1 MERKNRSVETNR
13 VSGTGEN
20 AVTPTHVFVR
30 LGLKQRVKVVLPMN
44 AETLRVLAAV
54 APKRG

>member
-13 VSGTGEN
+13 VGGTGEN

-30 LGLKQRVKVVLPMN
+30 LGPEQRVRVPLPMSQ
-44 AETLRVLAAV
+44 EILRVLAAV